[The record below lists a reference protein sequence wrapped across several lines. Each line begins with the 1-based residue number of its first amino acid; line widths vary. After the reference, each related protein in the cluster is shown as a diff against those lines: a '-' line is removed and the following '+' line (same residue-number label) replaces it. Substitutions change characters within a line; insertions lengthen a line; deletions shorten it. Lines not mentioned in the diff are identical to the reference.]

1 MKVFGEPVSGDRRAE
16 LTKVKPCFQRRLSA
30 PSLIV
35 SKALSRT
42 KASTASSEC
51 VSDVSPAS
59 CDLVQSLLG
68 PRRTLVCHG
77 VARLQAGLQTQE
89 RYLFL
94 FSDVFIIGKAKSCSQ
109 VKQKACVRVCEMW
122 TASCLDEV
130 CESTTSP
137 DTSFVIGWP
146 TYNCVAT
153 FSTAYQ
159 KERWLSLLE
168 SCIQEEKEHDDP
180 KVIPL
185 KIYVKDTGNCAYTK
199 ALSVRNTDCTS
210 DVINTALQQFG
221 LQGTVKDYQLWVSS
235 SKDEAPY
242 PLIGHEF
249 PYSIKMN
256 HLRALQQDGE
266 TLPHHQVALL
276 SDDTRC
282 QFILRP
288 CRMNC
293 NHTVTDEPR
302 IKRKVPLFTWPF
314 RRSSTT
320 DLDSQLQSSTPPDFA
335 PGCLFGRPL
344 SDVIVDHTLP
354 PPVKDMLLY
363 LCIEGA
369 ATCGIFRRSAGVK
382 ACRELRMKLDSG
394 NNNHCLSEESVF
406 VTAAVFKEF
415 LRNIPGSLL
424 CEDLYDQWLKAV
436 ECNAERGNE
445 SSVQEVQRLIQ
456 LLPEEH
462 CLLLKHVIAML
473 HCVQSRADHNQM
485 NSSNL
490 AVCIAPSLLW
500 SSSLLTLQ
508 EDTKKVC
515 DLVRFLIDNCHSVFG
530 DDITSLI
537 DLSLD
542 SRRNRR
548 SGNYNNAG
556 SLRHLSDSCYDSLE
570 NELNAEPED
579 MPSICLNTLS
589 QDSLISLSDC
599 DLDQSELDAEPD
611 SSLPLARIR
620 TFTPA
625 VRQPRPQ
632 KLRRCSE
639 PALVDHAPSGLEVR
653 KASLDSSALQ
663 EEMRV
668 EDGRDNVF
676 LEPGFRNLKLT
687 CRGGEVGQHR
697 RLNLRLG
704 NSGSSLSSS
713 ASSSLSVSSME
724 ISSDSVFSQSDD
736 HSGPLGP
743 QGSSPKLQYE
753 VPLQKNQNSL
763 RPVTLTKG
771 YPSQEPDSIQVNGGS
786 CVKHLSC
793 RASKPP
799 SYQEA
804 LLYLNRSPPAQVL
817 KNSPVTQTSSIQL
830 FHEGKSLFYR
840 GPVPC
845 PIVEPQS
852 PSNCQTLSSNCSEA
866 HSWSDK
872 ATTNLDPRADN
883 EVFLPQSVFFGQS
896 CRLTMQ
902 RSRLPSQDTVTALP
916 GLLSGRSRG
925 LDSHHSTRQNVQ
937 NSFIKPSSNGLG
949 VVRGLED
956 LDQCSGGLYSGQLGE
971 DLEHGLHPEESYV

>member
-1 MKVFGEPVSGDRRAE
+1 MKLFGEPVSGDRRAE

-30 PSLIV
+30 PSLIL
-35 SKALSRT
+35 SKALTRT

-59 CDLVQSLLG
+59 CDLVQALLG
-68 PRRTLVCHG
+68 PRRKLVCHG

-94 FSDVFIIGKAKSCSQ
+94 FSDIFIIGKAKSCSQ

-153 FSTAYQ
+153 FSTASQ
-159 KERWLSLLE
+159 KERWFSLLE

-185 KIYVKDTGNCAYTK
+185 KIYVKDAGNCAYAK

-210 DVINTALQQFG
+210 DVINAALQQFG
-221 LQGTVKDYQLWVSS
+221 LPGTVKDFQLWVSS

-256 HLRALQQDGE
+256 HILALQQDGE
-266 TLPHHQVALL
+266 MLPHHQVALL

-288 CRMNC
+288 CRVNC
-293 NHTVTDEPR
+293 NRTVSDEPR

-320 DLDSQLQSSTPPDFA
+320 DLDSHLQSSTSPDFTA
-335 PGCLFGRPL
+335 GCLFGQPL
-344 SDVIVDHTLP
+344 SDVIVDNTLP
-354 PPVKDMLLY
+354 PPIKDMLLC
-363 LCIEGA
+363 LSIEGA

-394 NNNHCLSEESVF
+394 TYHHCLNEESVF

-415 LRNIPGSLL
+415 LRNIPASLL
-424 CEDLYDQWLKAV
+424 CEDLYDQWLRAV

-456 LLPEEH
+456 LLPKEH

-473 HCVQSRADHNQM
+473 HYVQSHADHNQM

-500 SSSLLTLQ
+500 SNSSLTLQ

-530 DDITSLI
+530 EDITSLI

-542 SRRNRR
+542 SRRNCR
-548 SGNYNNAG
+548 SAG
-556 SLRHLSDSCYDSLE
+556 SLRHFSDSCYDSLE

-579 MPSICLNTLS
+579 LPSIRLNMLS

-599 DLDQSELDAEPD
+599 DLDQSELDVEPD
-611 SSLPLARIR
+611 SSLPLARIK
-620 TFTPA
+620 TFTPT
-625 VRQPRPQ
+625 VRQLRPQ

-639 PALVDHAPSGLEVR
+639 PALVGHAPLSLEVR
-653 KASLDSSALQ
+653 KASLDSSAMQ

-668 EDGRDNVF
+668 EDGKDNVF
-676 LEPGFRNLKLT
+676 LEHGLRNLKLT
-687 CRGGEVGQHR
+687 CRGGRVSQHGR
-697 RLNLRLG
+697 QNLRLS
-704 NSGSSLSSS
+704 NTGSSLSSS
-713 ASSSLSVSSME
+713 ASSSSSVSSME
-724 ISSDSVFSQSDD
+724 ISSDSVFSQSDE
-736 HSGPLGP
+736 HCGALGP
-743 QGSSPKLQYE
+743 QGSSLKFQSE
-753 VPLQKNQNSL
+753 VPLQKNHNCL
-763 RPVTLTKG
+763 HPVTLTEG
-771 YPSQEPDSIQVNGGS
+771 YPSQEPGSFQIHGGS

-804 LLYLNRSPPAQVL
+804 LLYLNRSPPAQML
-817 KNSPVTQTSSIQL
+817 KNSPLPQTSSMQL
-830 FHEGKSLFYR
+830 FHEEKSLFYR
-840 GPVPC
+840 GPAPC

-852 PSNCQTLSSNCSEA
+852 PSNRPTLSTSCSEA
-866 HSWSDK
+866 HPRSDK
-872 ATTNLDPRADN
+872 AIANLDPWADN

-896 CRLTMQ
+896 CRLTLQ
-902 RSRLPSQDTVTALP
+902 RSRLLSQDTVPTLP
-916 GLLSGRSRG
+916 GPLSGRSKG
-925 LDSHHSTRQNVQ
+925 LGSHHSTRQNAQ
-937 NSFIKPSSNGLG
+937 NSFIKPASNGLG

-956 LDQCSGGLYSGQLGE
+956 LDQCSGGLYCGQWGE
-971 DLEHGLHPEESYV
+971 DLEHGLQPEESYV